1 MKNLLKSQSLLSR
14 ALLAGSAIVA
24 SLAVPGMAQA
34 TEQLGPAA
42 SVSPC
47 TNFTFNVAILACSG
61 GYSGNLLQ
69 DSLTDP
75 TGLAALAALGG
86 PASGAYLEP
95 KLSPLSS
102 DDGIIN
108 FGTLLT
114 GMTIFGMHAGGA
126 GDGGQGTFFFRF
138 DAGAGVD
145 VILVTD
151 RLNSNATGLSNAALF
166 QTTVTSV
173 PEPSSWAMML
183 FGFGA
188 LGVSLRRRRKQFLQ
202 AA

>member
-1 MKNLLKSQSLLSR
+1 MSSRPKSKSMMSR
-14 ALLAGSAIVA
+14 LLLAGSAVVA
-24 SLAVPGMAQA
+24 SLAIPGIAQA
-34 TEQLGPAA
+34 TVQLGPPET
-42 SVSPC
+42 VSPC
-47 TNFTFNVAILACSG
+47 TNFTFNVTIIACSG

-86 PASGAYLEP
+86 PGSGVFLEP
-95 KLSPLSS
+95 KLEPLNSS
-102 DDGIIN
+102 TGVIN

-126 GDGGQGTFFFRF
+126 GDGNQGTFFFRF

-145 VILVTD
+145 VILITD

-166 QTTVTSV
+166 QTGSAV
-173 PEPSSWAMML
+173 PEPATWAMML

-188 LGVSLRRRRKQFLQ
+188 IGASLRGRRKQFLQ
-202 AA
+202 VA